1 MIKKL
6 IFTFILSETLLFG
19 AEVSVF
25 GAGNLDSKTP
35 YGLTKSEQHILQNK
49 KDIKKLNNRISTS
62 FEESD
67 SVMERIEGL
76 ESIVEGDSSSIY
88 KIKRELKNIKNDIAR
103 NKLVTEQLLNDHK
116 VLSLKHER
124 EIEELKININAIA
137 QLLKKYNTN
146 LSKNRKKSNKPN
158 KSNKS
163 IFNEAIQMFKKDQLS
178 SSLPKFKYLIAKN
191 YKPAT
196 SNYYIGEIHYFKK
209 RYEKALGFYK
219 KSISLYSKASFTH
232 RLLYHSAVSF
242 EKIKDYDNAK
252 DFYNTLIQMYPKS
265 KFIKSAKANLKNLES
280 N

>member
-25 GAGNLDSKTP
+25 GAGNLDSKNP

-49 KDIKKLNNRISTS
+49 KEIKRLNDRISTS
-62 FEESD
+62 LEEGD
-67 SVMERIEGL
+67 SVMERVEGL

-146 LSKNRKKSNKPN
+146 LSKNRKKPK
-158 KSNKS
+158 KSNKQ
-163 IFNEAIQMFKKDQLS
+163 IFNEAVKMFQKDQLS

-209 RYEKALGFYK
+209 RYEKALSFYK

-242 EKIKDYDNAK
+242 EKIKEYENAK

-265 KFIKSAKANLKNLES
+265 KFIKSAKANLKKLES

>member
-25 GAGNLDSKTP
+25 GAGNLDSKNP

-49 KDIKKLNNRISTS
+49 KEIKRLNDRISTS
-62 FEESD
+62 LEEGE
-67 SVMERIEGL
+67 SVMERVEGL

-146 LSKNRKKSNKPN
+146 LSKNRKKPK
-158 KSNKS
+158 KSNKQ
-163 IFNEAIQMFKKDQLS
+163 IFNEAVKMFQKDQLS

-242 EKIKDYDNAK
+242 EKIKEYENAK

-265 KFIKSAKANLKNLES
+265 KFIKSAKANLKKLES

>member
-49 KDIKKLNNRISTS
+49 KDIKKLNSRISTS

-124 EIEELKININAIA
+124 EIADLRNAINSIA
-137 QLLKKYNTN
+137 KHLKKYGSSG
-146 LSKNRKKSNKPN
+146 SKKQSKPVKSNKQV
-158 KSNKS
+158 
-163 IFNEAIQMFKKDQLS
+163 FNEAVKMFEKDQLS

-265 KFIKSAKANLKNLES
+265 KFIKSAKANLKKLES